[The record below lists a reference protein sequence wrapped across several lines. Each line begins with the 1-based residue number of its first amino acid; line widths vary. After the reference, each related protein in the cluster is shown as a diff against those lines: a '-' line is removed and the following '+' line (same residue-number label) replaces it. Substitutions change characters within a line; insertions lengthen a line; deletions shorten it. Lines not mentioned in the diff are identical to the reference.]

1 MSISHHRCSCLTSC
15 PEKYLV
21 QTKEQVEH
29 RQKIPIISMIFW
41 LWLLSWKYKLK
52 TCGKMYFKKLVRLQI
67 FYIHKFLFYVILC
80 HRVHI
85 WWPSILFQSCHG
97 KRSGYMHASHTT
109 LFEIS
114 SHDNWFWWGRMTSTC
129 RNLEN
134 IIVYLIYLLAIKNKQ
149 QERLMFSFYFV
160 LYNVTLVGYS
170 L

>member
-1 MSISHHRCSCLTSC
+1 MLLLDGKLTLFIFFVYIYAFVFVSLNEC
-15 PEKYLV
+15 FTSSLFLFYKLSRKYV
-21 QTKEQVEH
+21 IQTREH
-29 RQKIPIISMIFW
+29 VKQRQKIPILSVNVW

-114 SHDNWFWWGRMTSTC
+114 SHDSWFWRGL
-129 RNLEN
+129 NDQY
-134 IIVYLIYLLAIKNKQ
+134 V
-149 QERLMFSFYFV
+149 
-160 LYNVTLVGYS
+160 
-170 L
+170 

>member
-1 MSISHHRCSCLTSC
+1 MLLLDGKLTLFIFFVYIYAFVFVSLNEC
-15 PEKYLV
+15 FTSSLFLFYKLSRKYV
-21 QTKEQVEH
+21 IQTKEHVKQ
-29 RQKIPIISMIFW
+29 RQKIPILSVNVW

-114 SHDNWFWWGRMTSTC
+114 SHDSWFWRGL
-129 RNLEN
+129 ND
-134 IIVYLIYLLAIKNKQ
+134 Q
-149 QERLMFSFYFV
+149 FV
-160 LYNVTLVGYS
+160 
-170 L
+170 

>member
-1 MSISHHRCSCLTSC
+1 MLLLDGKLTLFIFFVYIYAFVFVSLNEC
-15 PEKYLV
+15 FTSSLFLFYKLSRKYV
-21 QTKEQVEH
+21 IQTKEHVKQ
-29 RQKIPIISMIFW
+29 RQKIPILSVNFW

-114 SHDNWFWWGRMTSTC
+114 SHDNWFWWGL
-129 RNLEN
+129 NDQY
-134 IIVYLIYLLAIKNKQ
+134 V
-149 QERLMFSFYFV
+149 
-160 LYNVTLVGYS
+160 
-170 L
+170 

>member
-1 MSISHHRCSCLTSC
+1 MLLLDGKVTLFIFFVYIYAFVFVSLNECFTSSLFLFYKLSR
-15 PEKYLV
+15 KYV
-21 QTKEQVEH
+21 IQTKEHVKQK
-29 RQKIPIISMIFW
+29 QKIPILSVNVW

-114 SHDNWFWWGRMTSTC
+114 SHDSWFWRGL
-129 RNLEN
+129 NDQY
-134 IIVYLIYLLAIKNKQ
+134 V
-149 QERLMFSFYFV
+149 
-160 LYNVTLVGYS
+160 
-170 L
+170 